1 MAEITKLS
9 VPALVST
16 MMAVWFLSS
25 SWAQYIGAFI
35 AEHAGTET
43 LGGQAVDPRAALE
56 TSLVVF
62 NVIGWVGVG
71 CGVFFFLLSFVW
83 KRRAA

>member
-1 MAEITKLS
+1 
-9 VPALVST
+9 
-16 MMAVWFLSS
+16 MMAIWFLSS

-43 LGGQAVDPRAALE
+43 LGGQAIDPRAALE
-56 TSLVVF
+56 TSLGVF

-71 CGVFFFLLSFVW
+71 SGVFFFLISYLW
-83 KRRAA
+83 PRRAA